1 MLPQDPNMLL
11 SVVNMH
17 LRDDNVNLRELCQR
31 LDISEADL
39 TQRLESAGYRYN
51 PDSNRFI

>member
-1 MLPQDPNMLL
+1 
-11 SVVNMH
+11 MH